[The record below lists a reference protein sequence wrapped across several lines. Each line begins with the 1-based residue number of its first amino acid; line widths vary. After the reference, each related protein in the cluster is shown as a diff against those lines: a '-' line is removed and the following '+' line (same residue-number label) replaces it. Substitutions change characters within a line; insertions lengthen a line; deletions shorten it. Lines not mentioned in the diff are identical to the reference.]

1 MKYLNSCVI
10 SCLLWRSCNLW
21 STDFNRQIFVFNKE
35 IWRRKKEQKEQKEKG
50 KCVHEMTHCTCDC
63 AWTQAA
69 GLEVSGTALLVS
81 SLTLEKQKQ
90 KKIILKRDWCV
101 HFCVCHHGGPL
112 VAFSAPAVPSS
123 PLGSIVMIIGT
134 IVNFT
139 LEVQSV
145 DRPYFRRW
153 RLHLFVRSNSTFF
166 FTLSRSDCHSWPRP
180 YLRIV

>member
-1 MKYLNSCVI
+1 MN
-10 SCLLWRSCNLW
+10 
-21 STDFNRQIFVFNKE
+21 
-35 IWRRKKEQKEQKEKG
+35 
-50 KCVHEMTHCTCDC
+50 
-63 AWTQAA
+63 
-69 GLEVSGTALLVS
+69 
-81 SLTLEKQKQ
+81 
-90 KKIILKRDWCV
+90 WCV

-166 FTLSRSDCHSWPRP
+166 FYFITLWLSQLTPSVFKNCINIHLEKISKIQYYSKKSDGNVENKYRNVTVLPQEVKRAVALTAVRLLSAQRCVKHPHYKAISE
-180 YLRIV
+180 